1 MNGSRAASHKCR
13 IESEIAFLEHQERIE
28 SFGSRSPRSFGVND
42 LPVGEVNLDR
52 GVIVAARHIHMH
64 PDQAVPWGIRDG
76 QRVRIRVES
85 ERPLVFDD
93 VLVRVNPQYQ
103 GEVHLDTDEANAALV
118 KTGATALI
126 LGV

>member
-1 MNGSRAASHKCR
+1 MIGPA
-13 IESEIAFLEHQERIE
+13 
-28 SFGSRSPRSFGVND
+28 
-42 LPVGEVNLDR
+42 GEVTLDR
-52 GVIVAARHIHMH
+52 GVIVAARHIHLH
-64 PDQAVPWGIRDG
+64 PDQAAAWGIRDG

>member
-1 MNGSRAASHKCR
+1 MIGPA
-13 IESEIAFLEHQERIE
+13 
-28 SFGSRSPRSFGVND
+28 
-42 LPVGEVNLDR
+42 GEVTLDR
-52 GVIVAARHIHMH
+52 GVIVAARHIHLH
-64 PDQAVPWGIRDG
+64 PDQAAAWGIPDG
-76 QRVRIRVES
+76 QRVRIWVES
-85 ERPLVFDD
+85 ERPIIFDD